1 MERVAG
7 GGDVSHLGIGDL
19 DAFGIILFVQL
30 GAHLEVC
37 ICCRR
42 GDQLDDRAIAT
53 QWLSPPV
60 DGDEGE
66 ETMLDLVPFAG
77 AEIANTAKPLR
88 QSGAPLRLTSPLA
101 S

>member
-7 GGDVSHLGIGDL
+7 EVDVSHLEIGNL
-19 DAFGIILFVQL
+19 DAFGIFLFVQL
-30 GAHLEVC
+30 GAHLEAG

-60 DGDEGE
+60 DGNEGE
-66 ETMLDLVPFAG
+66 QPVFYLVPF
-77 AEIANTAKPLR
+77 
-88 QSGAPLRLTSPLA
+88 
-101 S
+101 

>member
-7 GGDVSHLGIGDL
+7 EVDVSHLEIGDL
-19 DAFGIILFVQL
+19 DAFGIFLFVQL
-30 GAHLEVC
+30 GAHLEAG

-66 ETMLDLVPFAG
+66 ETMLDLVPLAG
-77 AEIANTAKPLR
+77 AGRQVANRDR
-88 QSGAPLRLTSPLA
+88 QLELVRQFLKLDLP
-101 S
+101 

>member
-7 GGDVSHLGIGDL
+7 EVDGSHLEIGNL
-19 DAFGIILFVQL
+19 DAFGIFLFVQP
-30 GAHLEVC
+30 GAHLEAG

-66 ETMLDLVPFAG
+66 ETRKKSSRSVAIMTQLFMDGPLVQV
-77 AEIANTAKPLR
+77 TA
-88 QSGAPLRLTSPLA
+88 SP
-101 S
+101 